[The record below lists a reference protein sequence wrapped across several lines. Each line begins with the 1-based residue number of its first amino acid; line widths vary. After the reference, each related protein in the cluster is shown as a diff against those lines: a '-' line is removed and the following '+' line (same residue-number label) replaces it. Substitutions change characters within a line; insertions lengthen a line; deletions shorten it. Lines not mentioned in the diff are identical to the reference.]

1 MLPVDAVSI
10 EVVAVLGR
18 TTMPI
23 GRLLRMG
30 RGALIEL
37 DAHVNAPVRL
47 YANDVLIAHGELVIQ
62 GDRLAIQVTGVPRKG
77 GAAGETPDARDAA

>member
-18 TTMPI
+18 TTLPI

-37 DAHVNAPVRL
+37 DTHVNAPVRL
-47 YANDVLIAHGELVIQ
+47 YAGDILIAHGELVIQ
-62 GDRLAIQVTGVPRKG
+62 GDRLAIRVTAMPRPRAARG
-77 GAAGETPDARDAA
+77 EAAGDRDAA